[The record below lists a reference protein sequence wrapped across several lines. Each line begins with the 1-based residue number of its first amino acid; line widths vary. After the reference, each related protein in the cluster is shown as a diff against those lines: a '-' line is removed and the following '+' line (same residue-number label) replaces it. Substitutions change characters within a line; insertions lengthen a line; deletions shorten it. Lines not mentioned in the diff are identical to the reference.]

1 MAGDILSCNLAS
13 YKGAIFENIIADA
26 FSKMDRKLYYFHKDS
41 GLEVDF
47 ITKYKNE
54 IVLVEVKATTGN
66 TKSTNT
72 ILDNYDNYKV
82 NKCIKLGEYN
92 IGEVDNKLTMPYY
105 LVFLLNE

>member
-1 MAGDILSCNLAS
+1 MKPKVAMGFDN
-13 YKGAIFENIIADA
+13 
-26 FSKMDRKLYYFHKDS
+26 FHS
-41 GLEVDF
+41 TF
-47 ITKYKNE
+47 IITKYKNE